1 VEQGFSHVWS
11 RALALLEGARAKQ
24 RRTEVVA
31 AVTIARRL
39 SASKDATAR
48 WVETDALAEL
58 TSPRVVKRIKLEH
71 TADSNELKRFR
82 IQPPLNRA

>member
-1 VEQGFSHVWS
+1 MEQGFSRVWS